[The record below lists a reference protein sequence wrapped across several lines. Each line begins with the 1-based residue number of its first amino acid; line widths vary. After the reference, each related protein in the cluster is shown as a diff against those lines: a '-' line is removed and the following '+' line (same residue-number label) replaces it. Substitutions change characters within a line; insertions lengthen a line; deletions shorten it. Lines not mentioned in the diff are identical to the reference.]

1 MKADLVAGGG
11 GAVIWPLLIVVA
23 KAKELLITGDTIGA
37 HAAERIGLMNKVVR
51 HGLSMGTVMDLAKR
65 LTNGPGLVIRGR
77 KHAINKTV

>member
-1 MKADLVAGGG
+1 MVAGGG

-23 KAKELLITGDTIGA
+23 KAKELLMTGDTIGA
-37 HAAERIGLMNKVVR
+37 HEAERIGLVNKVAR
-51 HGLSMGTVMDLAKR
+51 HDLSMGTVMNLAKR